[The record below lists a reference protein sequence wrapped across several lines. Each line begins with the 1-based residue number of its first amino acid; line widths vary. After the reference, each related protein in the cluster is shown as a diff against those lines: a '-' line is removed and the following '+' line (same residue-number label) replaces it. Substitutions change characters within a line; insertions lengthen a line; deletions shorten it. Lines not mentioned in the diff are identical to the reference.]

1 MVAPAIWRRAVLLTR
16 KRIEASVPLTMNEIQ
31 ADKDRMRAEFAMS
44 TRRLEMSIKSFRD
57 KASSQIIEIN
67 RNREELKQLAAER
80 EEKNRALSE
89 LEARGSELRTDLR
102 RREAEV
108 QQQSARLA
116 DADRVLEQKAL
127 EIEKLGRMYDEAAL
141 TSSSRQVALVAREA
155 EFEKLSGDIGDL
167 RMQRKDSDKRLREVA
182 AEAKASQDALK
193 QERRRAADLDR
204 KVERLL
210 KTVADREDK
219 LERREAEMAR
229 LREGQTSGAKHSS
242 DLDARLVEIEAE
254 KIGLEAELADMHLQ
268 MTGLL
273 NGATGGDIEKAMT
286 RLNAEKDQLRER
298 LVTMTRE
305 NKKLKGDVQQFE
317 RGKQDD
323 WNEER
328 RSSALLR
335 EQINDLAAEVVNM
348 TAMLEGPDS
357 PIRKILA
364 DDAGPDRQPRRPRQ
378 GAAEGGV
385 RQIDRFAVRAY
396 PRHSRC
402 SATADAAATLRL
414 SKPGAIGMRTD

>member
-364 DDAGPDRQPRRPRQ
+364 DDAGSAAGADRIVSLADRVKALQK
-378 GAAEGGV
+378 AA
-385 RQIDRFAVRAY
+385 
-396 PRHSRC
+396 
-402 SATADAAATLRL
+402 SA
-414 SKPGAIGMRTD
+414 K

>member
-67 RNREELKQLAAER
+67 RNRDEMKRLASER
-80 EEKNRALSE
+80 EEKNRAISE
-89 LEARGSELRTDLR
+89 LEARGSELRADLR
-102 RREAEV
+102 RREEELHKQAI
-108 QQQSARLA
+108 RLA
-116 DADRVLEQKAL
+116 DADKVLEQKAL
-127 EIEKLGRMYDEAAL
+127 EIEKLGRLYDEASL
-141 TSSSRQVALVAREA
+141 TSSSRQVALVARES
-155 EFEKLSGDIGDL
+155 EFEKLSGDISNM
-167 RMQRKDSDKRLREVA
+167 RVQRKDTEKRVREVA
-182 AEAKASQDALK
+182 AEARAAQDALK
-193 QERRRAADLDR
+193 QERRRAAELDR

-229 LREGQTSGAKHSS
+229 LREGQTTGTKRSS
-242 DLDARLVEIEAE
+242 ALDARLVEVEAE
-254 KIGLEAELADMHLQ
+254 KIGLEAELAEMHLQ
-268 MTGLL
+268 MTNLL
-273 NGATGGDIEKAMT
+273 NGATGGDIEKAMAK
-286 RLNAEKDQLRER
+286 LNAEKDQLKDR
-298 LVTMTRE
+298 LITMTRE
-305 NKKLKGDVQQFE
+305 NKKLKGDVEQFE

-323 WNEER
+323 WDEER
-328 RSSALLR
+328 HSSALLR

-364 DDAGPDRQPRRPRQ
+364 SDTGNSAPSNADRIVSL
-378 GAAEGGV
+378 A
-385 RQIDRFAVRAY
+385 DRVKALQK
-396 PRHSRC
+396 
-402 SATADAAATLRL
+402 AAAA
-414 SKPGAIGMRTD
+414 K